1 MSRRT
6 IILALVAIP
15 LFAVGWWLGSPLFLD
30 DRVSEAFPT
39 APVAGEGAST
49 AADDVSAEPVR
60 LAVGSFQ
67 DQDAIHKGS
76 GEVSLYRL
84 ADGSHV
90 LRFEDFEVTNGPDLK
105 VIVSNGRSFADHD
118 ELDVAGWVE
127 LEALKGNIGDQNYVL
142 PASVDVDELGSVI
155 IWCKAFS
162 VIFSVAS
169 LDRV

>member
-1 MSRRT
+1 MSRGR
-6 IILALVAIP
+6 LVLLLVAVP
-15 LFAVGWWLGSPLFLD
+15 LLAVGWWLGSPLFLD

-39 APVAGEGAST
+39 APAAAAPGADAP
-49 AADDVSAEPVR
+49 AAAEPVR
-60 LAVGSFQ
+60 LATGTFQ

-90 LRFEDFEVTNGPDLK
+90 LRFENFEVTNGPDLK
-105 VIVSNGRSFADHD
+105 VIVSSGRSFADHD
-118 ELDVAGWVE
+118 ELDAAGWTE

-142 PASVDVDELGSVI
+142 PADVDVDDLGSVI

-169 LDRV
+169 LDRA